1 MNLLIFSKHY
11 YPEPFLIDELAV
23 EIRKHIKNVYIV
35 TSQPNYPEGRDYKG
49 YNLFSFSKEERN
61 GLNIY
66 RVPVIPRFAN
76 SFFYISLN
84 YLFFIFIS
92 FFAAAYLVASK
103 KITHIFV
110 YATSPMYQTFSVLV
124 LRWFNQLK
132 IIMWVQ
138 DIFPDDAVNNGYLKN
153 KFAINFFRKTNNF
166 LFRNVDLILLQSN
179 AFKESIDIRF
189 HDKVRYFP
197 NPCKFEND
205 TKPILNSKLKQI
217 FKKNKF
223 YISVTGNIG
232 ISQDFGTL
240 LKAAYILQKEKN
252 NNSIHIV
259 IVGTGS
265 SFIYLSRKVASLRLK
280 NITMTGYL
288 DKIYM
293 PFIYSNS
300 NVLYAGLLDRK
311 TFSQVIPYR
320 VSSYMASGKPIIASI
335 GGETKQL
342 ILDAKCGF
350 YNQPENPISLANLF
364 LRVSKLPS
372 SRLESMGKNGF
383 IYASKN
389 FDIKSNVVRL
399 IQLMKS
405 LS

>member
-1 MNLLIFSKHY
+1 
-11 YPEPFLIDELAV
+11 
-23 EIRKHIKNVYIV
+23 
-35 TSQPNYPEGRDYKG
+35 
-49 YNLFSFSKEERN
+49 
-61 GLNIY
+61 
-66 RVPVIPRFAN
+66 
-76 SFFYISLN
+76 
-84 YLFFIFIS
+84 
-92 FFAAAYLVASK
+92 
-103 KITHIFV
+103 
-110 YATSPMYQTFSVLV
+110 
-124 LRWFNQLK
+124 
-132 IIMWVQ
+132 
-138 DIFPDDAVNNGYLKN
+138 LKN

-166 LFRNVDLILLQSN
+166 LFSNVDLILLQSN

-232 ISQDFGTL
+232 ISQDFDTL
-240 LKAAYILQKEKN
+240 VEAACILQKEKN
-252 NNSIHIV
+252 NNSIHII

-280 NITMTGYL
+280 NITMTGFL

-293 PFIYSNS
+293 PFIYTNS
-300 NVLYAGLLDRK
+300 NALYAGLLDRK
-311 TFSQVIPYR
+311 TFNQIVPYR
-320 VSSYMASGKPIIASI
+320 VSSYMASGKPIIVSI
-335 GGETKQL
+335 GGETKKL

-350 YNQPENPISLANLF
+350 YNQPEHPISLANLF
-364 LRVSKLPS
+364 LRVSKLPRS
-372 SRLESMGKNGF
+372 KLESMGKNGS

-389 FDIKSNVVRL
+389 FDMKSNVVRL
-399 IQLMKS
+399 IRLMKA